1 MKIEAL
7 NFYIDIN
14 GDGRYN
20 GWEIWEAV
28 KWVYRLPG
36 NLLIEGVGNVPF
48 LAGLLNIQASEAT
61 GYASFNNW
69 MVVGFS
75 LLFWLA
81 LLMFLASFKHDTDDA
96 PAQAQAQAQAE
107 TPTQLRLSDE
117 RKVKS
122 LLENKKAHH
131 RHHHGHPMAGHHFK

>member
-7 NFYIDIN
+7 NFYLDIN

-20 GWEIWEAV
+20 SWEIWEAV

-36 NLLIEGVGNVPF
+36 NLLVEGVGNVPL
-48 LAGLLNIQASEAT
+48 LANLLGIQASEAT

-81 LLMFLASFKHDTDDA
+81 LLIFLASFKRDTDADPELELAA
-96 PAQAQAQAQAE
+96 PIA
-107 TPTQLRLSDE
+107 TIPLRLSDE
-117 RKVKS
+117 RKVKPLVES
-122 LLENKKAHH
+122 KRLHR
-131 RHHHGHPMAGHHFK
+131 RHHHGRPMAGHHFK

>member
-1 MKIEAL
+1 MKVEAL
-7 NFYIDIN
+7 NFYLDIN

-36 NLLIEGVGNVPF
+36 NLLIEGLGNVPF
-48 LAGLLNIQASEAT
+48 LASLLGIEASEAT
-61 GYASFNNW
+61 GYGSFNNW

-81 LLMFLASFKHDTDDA
+81 LLMLLASFKRDTDAA
-96 PAQAQAQAQAE
+96 PEPGQAAL
-107 TPTQLRLSDE
+107 TPNTPLRLSDE
-117 RKVKS
+117 RKVKPV
-122 LLENKKAHH
+122 LESKRPHR
-131 RHHHGHPMAGHHFK
+131 RHHHGHPMAGHHVK

>member
-7 NFYIDIN
+7 NFYIDMN

-20 GWEIWEAV
+20 GWEVWETV

-36 NLLIEGVGNVPF
+36 NLLIEGVGNVPL
-48 LAGLLNIQASEAT
+48 LANLLGVQASETT

-81 LLMFLASFKHDTDDA
+81 LLIFLASFKRDTDTA
-96 PAQAQAQAQAE
+96 PEASQQQA
-107 TPTQLRLSDE
+107 THKIPLRLTDE
-117 RKVKS
+117 RKVKP
-122 LLENKKAHH
+122 LQENKRLH
-131 RHHHGHPMAGHHFK
+131 RRPHHGRSMAGHHVK